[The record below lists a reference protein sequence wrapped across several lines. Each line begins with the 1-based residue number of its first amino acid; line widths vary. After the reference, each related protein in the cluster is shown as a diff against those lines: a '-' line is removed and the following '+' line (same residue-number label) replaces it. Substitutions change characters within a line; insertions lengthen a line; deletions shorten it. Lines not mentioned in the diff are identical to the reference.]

1 VIIEGRAGIGAV
13 MGSKNL
19 FGVAV
24 MGRGKVVP
32 ADPAASTAAL
42 RTAMKVIRESRGIQA
57 LMKHGTM
64 GDYVANSVA
73 GDFPTKNWRPNFQ
86 DRAEAIYEAYAANN
100 LIRNASC
107 HRGCPVACGRVVHV
121 IAGERTAPISLS

>member
-1 VIIEGRAGIGAV
+1 MVIGPAGENLVRYAGIMFDDRAGIGTV

-32 ADPAASTAAL
+32 ADPAAFTAAL

-64 GDYVANSVA
+64 GDYVTNSVA
-73 GDFPTKNWRPNFQ
+73 GDFPTKNWRP
-86 DRAEAIYEAYAANN
+86 D
-100 LIRNASC
+100 S
-107 HRGCPVACGRVVHV
+107 
-121 IAGERTAPISLS
+121 

>member
-1 VIIEGRAGIGAV
+1 MIIEGRAGIGAV

-42 RTAMKVIRESRGIQA
+42 RTAMNVIRESRGIQA

-73 GDFPTKNWRPNFQ
+73 GDFPTKNWRPN
-86 DRAEAIYEAYAANN
+86 
-100 LIRNASC
+100 S
-107 HRGCPVACGRVVHV
+107 
-121 IAGERTAPISLS
+121 